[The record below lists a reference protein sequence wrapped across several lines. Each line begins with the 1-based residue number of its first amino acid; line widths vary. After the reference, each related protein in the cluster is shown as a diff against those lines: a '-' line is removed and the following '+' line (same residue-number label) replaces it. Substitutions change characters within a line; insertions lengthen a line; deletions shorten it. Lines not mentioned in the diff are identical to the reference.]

1 MLAGGR
7 EHSVLHTLDLKS
19 ALALASALERAPMG
33 LLMLHDHLSGHLYP
47 ALAHGMTS
55 QQCSEF
61 GIHRPGIGPI
71 GRAFSE
77 GRPLELDCTP
87 DLDGALRTSMNS
99 LRSPRLSV
107 VPLSTDGAEGLG
119 LLVLFHRRR
128 RQTTARPLLQLYA
141 SVLATALENVH
152 LREIAED
159 ARERTEARSK
169 AKTLFFA
176 RISHELRTPLQS
188 VIGYLDL
195 MRLEAPDHLPDR
207 HLELMGRAVKSGE
220 AMLGVIDDLINFS
233 RVEVGRIKYDLRRV
247 SVADAMTA
255 AEIVIAPIAASRH
268 VELHV
273 EPPAKEFVRADA
285 SKMQQILI
293 NLLANA
299 VKFTPSGG
307 SVHLRASRDGRAGEW
322 INMSVTDT
330 GRGIPSDKLGMIFEP
345 FVQLGIPTLDG
356 LGGSGLGLPISR
368 EFAAAMGGEI
378 EASSNGHGST
388 FTLRLHRDRLS
399 RHRRPKTIEVTPP
412 SVQNSG

>member
-33 LLMLHDHLSGHLYP
+33 LLMLPDQLSGHLYP

-71 GRAFSE
+71 GTAFSE
-77 GRPLELDCTP
+77 RRPLTVDCTP
-87 DLDGALRTSMNS
+87 TLDAELRTSMTE
-99 LRSPRLSV
+99 LGCPRLSA
-107 VPLSTDGAEGLG
+107 VPLSTDGSEVLG
-119 LLVLFHRRR
+119 LLVLLHRRR
-128 RQTTARPLLQLYA
+128 RQVPAGPLLLLYA
-141 SVLATALENVH
+141 TVLATALENVH

-159 ARERTEARSK
+159 ARERIEARSK

-195 MRLEAPDHLPDR
+195 MRLETSDHLPDR
-207 HLELMGRAVKSGE
+207 QLELLGRAVKSGE

-255 AEIVIAPIAASRH
+255 AEIVIAPIAASRR

-273 EPPAKEFVRADA
+273 VLPAKEFVRADA
-285 SKMQQILI
+285 SKMKQILI

-307 SVHLRASRDGRAGEW
+307 SVHLRASRGGRAGEW
-322 INMSVTDT
+322 INVSVTDT

-345 FVQLGIPTLDG
+345 FVQLGIPALDA

-388 FTLRLHRDRLS
+388 FTLRLHRDRLP
-399 RHRRPKTIEVTPP
+399 RRRRPTMIASTPR